1 MTGGL
6 TKIWTDLSLYQKN
19 TIHIYK
25 ITHLE
30 VCYFTS
36 IFMNL
41 NNRYGCDTFIVD
53 EENLKFSLFFQKN
66 QDLIPR
72 RPSYQMDMSRCHTDP
87 CV

>member
-1 MTGGL
+1 
-6 TKIWTDLSLYQKN
+6 
-19 TIHIYK
+19 
-25 ITHLE
+25 
-30 VCYFTS
+30 
-36 IFMNL
+36 MNL